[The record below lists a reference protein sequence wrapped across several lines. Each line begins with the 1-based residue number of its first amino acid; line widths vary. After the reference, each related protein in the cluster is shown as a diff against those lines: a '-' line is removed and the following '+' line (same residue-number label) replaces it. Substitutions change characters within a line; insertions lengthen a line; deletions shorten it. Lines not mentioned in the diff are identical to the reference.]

1 MNKLG
6 QSMPEKRFVKSE
18 RDGLLNGTQVIV
30 DTKTGV
36 QYLFV
41 YEGNRGGLTVLADKD
56 GKPLLDEK
64 YVRTAE

>member
-1 MNKLG
+1 
-6 QSMPEKRFVKSE
+6 MPENRFVKSE
-18 RDGLLNGTQVIV
+18 KDGFLNGTQVIV

-41 YEGNRGGLTVLADKD
+41 FQGYRGGLTVILDKD

-64 YVRTAE
+64 YVRPVE

>member
-1 MNKLG
+1 
-6 QSMPEKRFVKSE
+6 MPENRFVKSE
-18 RDGLLNGTQVIV
+18 KDGFLNGTQVIV

-41 YEGNRGGLTVLADKD
+41 FEGNRGGLTVILDQD

-64 YVRTAE
+64 YVRPVI